1 LLDDYNINNYLIS
14 ACYATII
21 DSSGNFALK
30 E

>member
-1 LLDDYNINNYLIS
+1 VDNYYIKNYLIS

-21 DSSGNFALK
+21 DLLRNFALK